1 MGITKVGVTWYW
13 RFQVDG
19 KVRTGSCHT
28 TSKPLAQKYEAKKR
42 KEIDDERVNGKRVTT
57 TIAEALQTFLDSREK
72 QGEYNNI
79 ATLVNKTL
87 GSKLDKLKNRIRIHG
102 IDPST
107 ELQNVSMADV
117 QRLIMA
123 RKTEGN
129 GSQTILT
136 ELTYLKQ
143 AIRLAAKLGY
153 AVPSLDFASLKRD
166 NQLRPSKGRERF
178 ITVDEEQRLLPHLS
192 GDTHDLV
199 CILLDTGARHSEIAE
214 LTWKAVDL
222 DDRAISLYRPKV
234 RNQSVLPMT
243 DRVAAILKRRYDD
256 RGESEHVFTAKDG
269 GARNYCPLALQTACK
284 KAGIEGVTFHI
295 LRHTAASRL
304 AQAGASLQDIA
315 QLLGHTTIAMSQ
327 RYSHL
332 VPSQSLARSIHVL
345 NGVGKANFSATE

>member
-1 MGITKVGVTWYW
+1 MGITKVGSIWYW
-13 RFQVDG
+13 RFQING

-28 TSKPLAQKYEAKKR
+28 TSKPVAQKYETKKR
-42 KEIDDERVNGKRVTT
+42 QEFEDEILFGKKKTT
-57 TIAEALQTFLDSREK
+57 TLAEAMQTFLDSREK

-87 GSKLDKLKNRIRIHG
+87 GSKLDKLKHRIRIHG

-107 ELQNVSMADV
+107 ELQNVSMGDV
-117 QRLIMA
+117 QRLVMA

-129 GSQTILT
+129 GSQTILA

-153 AVPSLDFASLKRD
+153 AVPSLDFAALKRD
-166 NQLRPSKGRERF
+166 NQLRASKGRERF
-178 ITVDEEQRLLPHLS
+178 ITVDEEKRLLAHLE
-192 GDTHDLV
+192 GDTHDIV
-199 CILLDTGARHSEIAE
+199 CLLLDTGARYSEIAE
-214 LTWKAVDL
+214 LKWNAVDL
-222 DDRAISLYRPKV
+222 GDCAISLYRPKV

-243 DRVAAILKRRYDD
+243 DRVAAILKRRYDE
-256 RGESEHVFTAKDG
+256 RGDSEHVFTAKDG
-269 GARNYCPLALQTACK
+269 GARNYCPKALQTACK

-345 NGVGKANFSATE
+345 NSVQR